1 MIGTKREVCVWG
13 VELEVSKKLP
23 QEGSLAKECLAS
35 RLYFVC
41 TCVREH
47 ACAECPALTHV
58 MCVRPNHASGV
69 TRSRSSVS
77 IKGGK
82 GATFKSETIFRNAV
96 VRSNTT
102 PAKSPLGAPPP
113 RPSAKALLS
122 LHVTAVQLYSLLEY
136 TQYSTLYAR
145 R

>member
-1 MIGTKREVCVWG
+1 MVEGHGATGGREVCVGG
-13 VELEVSKKLP
+13 VELEEVSKKLP

-82 GATFKSETIFRNAV
+82 GATFKSETIFRNASPV
-96 VRSNTT
+96 KHHARKVAAWR
-102 PAKSPLGAPPP
+102 PAPKRQGL
-113 RPSAKALLS
+113 
-122 LHVTAVQLYSLLEY
+122 T
-136 TQYSTLYAR
+136 
-145 R
+145 